1 MKKKILLLVLL
12 VFMTGC
18 SAEYNIE
25 IYNNEVRED
34 MEFVSTNSSIW
45 DSIVLYGSTYRD
57 LLDDSINYPYPAFYS
72 TVVDENDT
80 VRLDGVEYYD
90 NKLISDPDKL
100 GQKLKYHKFTL
111 ENFSDSSIV
120 NNCYQY
126 FNVIED
132 GDNIVLS
139 TSLKNLCFYEYPI
152 LENIT
157 INLKT
162 NHKVVSS
169 NANIVDGYHYTWN
182 IDKDNKDDAAIQIT
196 IKKDEYVFNY
206 ENELVKKVMFF
217 VLIIGIILGVGGICY
232 FYFKNRNERLNKV

>member
-1 MKKKILLLVLL
+1 M
-12 VFMTGC
+12 
-18 SAEYNIE
+18 
-25 IYNNEVRED
+25 
-34 MEFVSTNSSIW
+34 
-45 DSIVLYGSTYRD
+45 
-57 LLDDSINYPYPAFYS
+57 
-72 TVVDENDT
+72 
-80 VRLDGVEYYD
+80 
-90 NKLISDPDKL
+90 
-100 GQKLKYHKFTL
+100 
-111 ENFSDSSIV
+111 
-120 NNCYQY
+120 
-126 FNVIED
+126 
-132 GDNIVLS
+132 S